1 MNLTEQL
8 LMKKYHPEI
17 LKEQEQSEAKR
28 KSELLAFVE
37 GMVAALEQEKEEDK
51 ESKILFKSN
60 DGPWC
65 KGWRK

>member
-1 MNLTEQL
+1 MNTTEQL

-17 LKEQEQSEAKR
+17 LKEQEEKEANR

-37 GMVAALEQEKEEDK
+37 GMVEALQHETNTK
-51 ESKILFKSN
+51 ESNILFKSN

>member
-8 LMKKYHPEI
+8 LMKKFYPEI

-37 GMVAALEQEKEEDK
+37 GMVAAIEQEKKDK
-51 ESKILFKSN
+51 ESKVLFKSN
-60 DGPWC
+60 DGPWAE
-65 KGWRK
+65 GGRQ

>member
-8 LMKKYHPEI
+8 LMKKYYPEVV
-17 LKEQEQSEAKR
+17 KQQEEAEAKR

-37 GMVAALEQEKEEDK
+37 GMVAAIEQEKETK
-51 ESKILFKSN
+51 ESNILFKSS

-65 KGWRK
+65 KGGRQ

>member
-1 MNLTEQL
+1 MDLTQQL

-37 GMVAALEQEKEEDK
+37 GMVAALEQEKETK
-51 ESKILFKSN
+51 ESKVLFKSN
-60 DGPWC
+60 DGPWAE
-65 KGWRK
+65 GGRK

>member
-8 LMKKYHPEI
+8 LMKKYYPEI

-37 GMVAALEQEKEEDK
+37 GMVAALEQEKETK
-51 ESKILFKSN
+51 QSKVLFKSC
-60 DGPWC
+60 DGPWAE
-65 KGWRK
+65 GGRK

>member
-8 LMKKYHPEI
+8 LMKKYYPEI

-37 GMVAALEQEKEEDK
+37 GMVAAIEQEKETK
-51 ESKILFKSN
+51 QSKILFKSN
-60 DGPWC
+60 DGPWAE
-65 KGWRK
+65 GWRK

>member
-17 LKEQEQSEAKR
+17 LKEQEQAKAKR

-37 GMVAALEQEKEEDK
+37 GMVEALQHETNTK
-51 ESKILFKSN
+51 ESKVLFKSN
-60 DGPWC
+60 DGPWAE
-65 KGWRK
+65 GGRK

>member
-37 GMVAALEQEKEEDK
+37 GMVAALEQEKETK
-51 ESKILFKSN
+51 ESKVLFKSN
-60 DGPWC
+60 DGPWAE
-65 KGWRK
+65 GGRK

>member
-1 MNLTEQL
+1 MNATEQL

-17 LKEQEQSEAKR
+17 LKEQEEKEANR

-37 GMVAALEQEKEEDK
+37 GMVEALQHETNTK
-51 ESKILFKSN
+51 ESNILFKSN

>member
-37 GMVAALEQEKEEDK
+37 GMVAAIEQEQETKQ
-51 ESKILFKSN
+51 SKVLFKSN
-60 DGPWC
+60 DGPWAE
-65 KGWRK
+65 GGRQ

>member
-17 LKEQEQSEAKR
+17 LKEQEEKEANR

-37 GMVAALEQEKEEDK
+37 GMVAALEQEKEDK

-60 DGPWC
+60 DGPWAE
-65 KGWRK
+65 GGRQ